1 LIVLSRKAATS
12 DLRRRSRIAGYA
24 PTPFVDLLAA
34 FGAAMQPKPT
44 RPLSAE
50 QKRLRQY
57 EAQRRHLSKVL
68 LAEQNRLVQVSCAEL
83 RSLSRSLIS
92 KIKKQNLFKWK
103 HYQPD
108 IILLTVRWYLR
119 YNLSFRNLVEMM
131 EERGLSMDQTT
142 IMRCVHAELD
152 ERVRRHLKPTND
164 SWRVDET
171 YIKVKG
177 QWMYLYRAVDS
188 EGNTIDFYFSKT
200 RDKRAAKC
208 FFKKALRSFHVS
220 KPRVITVDK
229 NPAYP
234 IAVEELRKEKN
245 MPSGMQLRQ
254 KKYLNNIVEQDH
266 RFIKKRVR
274 SMLGLKSFRTATYIL
289 SGIEAMHMIKK
300 KQVHQGVKYV

>member
-1 LIVLSRKAATS
+1 
-12 DLRRRSRIAGYA
+12 
-24 PTPFVDLLAA
+24 
-34 FGAAMQPKPT
+34 MENQ
-44 RPLSAE
+44 
-50 QKRLRQY
+50 
-57 EAQRRHLSKVL
+57 H
-68 LAEQNRLVQVSCAEL
+68 
-83 RSLSRSLIS
+83 
-92 KIKKQNLFKWK
+92 LFKWK

-119 YNLSFRNLVEMM
+119 YNLSFRDLVEMM
-131 EERGLSMDQTT
+131 EERGLSIAHTT
-142 IMRCVHAELD
+142 IMRWVHQYGPELD
-152 ERVRRHLKPTND
+152 KRVRRHLKPTND

-188 EGNTIDFYFSKT
+188 EGSTIDFYLSKT
-200 RDKRAAKC
+200 RDHKAAKR

-300 KQVHQGVKYV
+300 KQVHQGVKSAQNRKEFIDKLFGIVS